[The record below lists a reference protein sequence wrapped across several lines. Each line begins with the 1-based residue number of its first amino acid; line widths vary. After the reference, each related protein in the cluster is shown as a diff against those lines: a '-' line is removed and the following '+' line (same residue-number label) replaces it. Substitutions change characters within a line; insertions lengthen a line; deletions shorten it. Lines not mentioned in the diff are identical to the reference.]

1 MVLKR
6 NSLTSNAFRLT
17 LFILAL
23 SVWRSAFGFCAEPLY
38 TLSATVTKTEPE
50 NKSFSAHFK
59 HPATGEDLE
68 YLFKVT
74 ENTGMNGLKN
84 VRELQPHDLLQIDYF
99 KTADGSLRVEY
110 MARVKLDAAPS
121 GLDQFHPTD
130 LLKKSQ

>member
-1 MVLKR
+1 MNQEPRTRQLTRLISFLLGSWFLVLG
-6 NSLTSNAFRLT
+6 
-17 LFILAL
+17 
-23 SVWRSAFGFCAEPLY
+23 SVFAGEPLY